1 MDSCRWRERDA
12 GAARATSAGD
22 RPGGADRRVVCGAG
36 LLAKTILAL
45 DGPSAGF
52 DQRGMLTMEVQVPTT
67 RYNAERRTAFFR
79 QAIEALQA
87 LPGVEG
93 AAAANSLAV
102 IGGARGGSWFHR
114 LGTPMLPEPGA
125 PGDDDS
131 RCHARILPGDWRA
144 DVARPRIRGSRRRVK
159 AGVYREQSVCRQV
172 SQRCRS
178 AERPR

>member
-1 MDSCRWRERDA
+1 MRQA
-12 GAARATSAGD
+12 LVIAQVALT
-22 RPGGADRRVVCGAG
+22 VVLLCGAG

-45 DGPSAGF
+45 DSTGAGF

-102 IGGARGGSWFHR
+102 IGGAAAAGSIGSERRCCRNRSARGRRFALSPGYFR
-114 LGTPMLPEPGA
+114 TIGVPMLRGRDFA
-125 PGDDDS
+125 DLDDAS
-131 RCHARILPGDWRA
+131 RPAFVVNKAFA
-144 DVARPRIRGSRRRVK
+144 DKFLSDVDH
-159 AGVYREQSVCRQV
+159 
-172 SQRCRS
+172 
-178 AERPR
+178 